1 MHDPIFKAHVL
12 LLWQQTLSCY
22 IIGLYRCEP
31 TRIASFSMAMMQ
43 PIRVTQIYQVHV
55 GLQQWIHTQK
65 KAHGMHWFQRSKW
78 DRGFHRFCMDKALDL
93 RRKSDETKKGMN
105 CMFFNE
111 LQAHC
116 LKAFSEE
123 MDRST
128 WAENQAQKKK
138 RRKVDVKKAAQSSDI
153 PFVQVD
159 LPGVELDGK
168 SFGPITV
175 KVLTEQIGSSVF
187 WLELNQMNLEYLRAA
202 VLSSEPCKVRNMTW
216 KTRSGMRISLFL
228 STMKMTQNE

>member
-1 MHDPIFKAHVL
+1 MHDPFFNMHVL

-22 IIGLYRCEP
+22 IVGPYRCAP
-31 TRIASFSMAMMQ
+31 TRIASCSMAMMQ
-43 PIRVTQIYQVHV
+43 PITVTQIYQVHV
-55 GLQQWIHTQK
+55 GSQQWIPTQK
-65 KAHGMHWFQRSKW
+65 KVHGMHWFQCSKW
-78 DRGFHRFCMDKALDL
+78 DRGFHRFCTDKALDL

-105 CMFFNE
+105 CVFFNE

-116 LKAFSEE
+116 LKAFSGE

-128 WAENQAQKKK
+128 WAEEQEQKKK
-138 RRKVDVKKAAQSSDI
+138 RRKVDIKKAAQSSDI

-202 VLSSEPCKVRNMTW
+202 VLSSEPCKVKGTHGVEDAVRDENIPVPVNHEDDS
-216 KTRSGMRISLFL
+216 K
-228 STMKMTQNE
+228 

>member
-1 MHDPIFKAHVL
+1 MHDPIFKMHVL

-22 IIGLYRCEP
+22 IIGLYRCGP

-55 GLQQWIHTQK
+55 GPQQWIPTQK
-65 KAHGMHWFQRSKW
+65 KAHGMHWFQCSKW

-105 CMFFNE
+105 CMFVNE
-111 LQAHC
+111 LQAHY

-128 WAENQAQKKK
+128 WSDEAEEAFI
-138 RRKVDVKKAAQSSDI
+138 KKAAQSSDI

-175 KVLTEQIGSSVF
+175 KVLTEQIGSSVL
-187 WLELNQMNLEYLRAA
+187 WLAGAEPDEFG
-202 VLSSEPCKVRNMTW
+202 VPEGSSPF
-216 KTRSGMRISLFL
+216 I
-228 STMKMTQNE
+228 

>member
-1 MHDPIFKAHVL
+1 MDPYTEEGPWDALVP
-12 LLWQQTLSCY
+12 TLEVGPRLSS
-22 IIGLYRCEP
+22 ILYG
-31 TRIASFSMAMMQ
+31 Q
-43 PIRVTQIYQVHV
+43 GPI
-55 GLQQWIHTQK
+55 
-65 KAHGMHWFQRSKW
+65 
-78 DRGFHRFCMDKALDL
+78 DL

-105 CMFFNE
+105 CMFVNE

-128 WAENQAQKKK
+128 WSDEAEEAFI
-138 RRKVDVKKAAQSSDI
+138 KKAAQSSDI

-175 KVLTEQIGSSVF
+175 KVLTEQIGSSVL
-187 WLELNQMNLEYLRAA
+187 WLAGAEPDEFG
-202 VLSSEPCKVRNMTW
+202 VPEGSSPF
-216 KTRSGMRISLFL
+216 I
-228 STMKMTQNE
+228 